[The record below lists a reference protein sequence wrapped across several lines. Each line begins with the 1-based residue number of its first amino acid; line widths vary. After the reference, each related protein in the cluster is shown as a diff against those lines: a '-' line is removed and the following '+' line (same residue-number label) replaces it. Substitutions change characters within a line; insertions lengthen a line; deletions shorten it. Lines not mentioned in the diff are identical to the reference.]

1 MFNEKHCSPSL
12 ENKEISCLNYD
23 LLLKIAGILNKYNYN
38 IRMFKSKYALH
49 KEISDKIG
57 EKTDCET
64 EKCWETISFLKSELS
79 DTEREDF
86 EKSFRPEKPESW
98 KKNPNTWLSTVDIN
112 RVMEQYEDAYPNFQY
127 LGANPI
133 DFNKKIKKNKCV
145 VDELCKL
152 DIKSVKKD
160 GKDCL
165 GMVFN
170 TDPHNESGEHWF
182 SLYIDLLGKNVKG
195 KPYIYYFDSLASKP
209 KNEVVEFVK
218 EVQEQCLDLNK
229 DIKFLYNDIKHQ
241 HKNTECGVYCLHFLV
256 SMLKGINFKNYIS
269 NKRND
274 QEMEKFRDIFFISK

>member
-12 ENKEISCLNYD
+12 ENKEISCLDYD
-23 LLLKIAGILNKYNYN
+23 LLLKIAGILNKYNYD

-133 DFNKKIKKNKCV
+133 DFNKKIKTNKCV

-229 DIKFLYNDIKHQ
+229 GIKFLYNDIKHQ